1 MACGFTQIHV
11 RGRERDFG
19 DGRFRV
25 GGIVMTSVSLV
36 SEQRKEDRPSLVV
49 LVDDDRNLCDLVE
62 RFLDRAGYQVKVFH
76 DGESFLAAMGAMM
89 PDAICL
95 DLNMPGIGGLQTL
108 DLIKERQR
116 QLPVIIL
123 TADHTVDSVVSA
135 MQRGAYDYLVK
146 PIDRTKLVTI
156 VGNAVE
162 RYRMSMRLLQLERE
176 VGGEGY
182 ANIVGNSPAM
192 KELYRQM
199 DRVAASD
206 ITILVHGESGSGKE
220 LVAQAI
226 YEGSGRKSGPFVAL
240 NCAAIPETLQES
252 EIFGHEKGAFTGAVA
267 RHIGKFEQANGGCL
281 FMDEVAELSLTLQ
294 AKLLRAIQEK
304 RFHRVGGSTQVLSDF
319 RLIAATHRNLL
330 DMVKHG
336 YFREDLYFRI
346 AVFELEVPP
355 LRDRGEDVILLAERF
370 LDRYKPKGQLRP
382 RLSNDVIDLL
392 NAYAWPGNVRE
403 LENIMQRC
411 LLIAKDGRVVPEDLP
426 PRLRSERGSAAIEDA
441 PDHAEISSRS
451 SGAVPNTNVVP
462 MTPSFGAPAERREPE
477 PPRRSSRLE
486 TLDLSELERRAIQ
499 QALEE
504 ANGNL
509 SQVVRLLGIG
519 RTTLYRKLKTHKLR
533 E

>member
-1 MACGFTQIHV
+1 
-11 RGRERDFG
+11 
-19 DGRFRV
+19 
-25 GGIVMTSVSLV
+25 MTSPSLV
-36 SEQRKEDRPSLVV
+36 SGETTAAQPDRPSLVV

-89 PDAICL
+89 PDVICL
-95 DLNMPGIGGLQTL
+95 DLSMPGIGGLETL
-108 DLIKERQR
+108 DVIKERQR
-116 QLPVIIL
+116 HLPVIIL
-123 TADHTVDSVVSA
+123 TADQSVDSVVSA

-146 PIDRTKLVTI
+146 PIDRTKLVTT

-162 RYRMSMRLLQLERE
+162 RYRMSMRLRQLERE
-176 VGGEGY
+176 AGGEGY
-182 ANIVGNSPAM
+182 SNIAGESPAM

-226 YEGSGRKSGPFVAL
+226 YQASGRKSGPFVAL

-252 EIFGHEKGAFTGAVA
+252 EIFGHEKGAFTGAVS

-281 FMDEVAELSLTLQ
+281 FMDEVAELSATLQ

-304 RFHRVGGSTQVLSDF
+304 RFHRVGGSTQVHSDF

-330 DMVKHG
+330 EMVKQG
-336 YFREDLYFRI
+336 LFREDLYFRI

-355 LRDRGEDVILLAERF
+355 LRDRGDDVILLAERF
-370 LDRYKPKGQLRP
+370 LDRYKPKGQPRP
-382 RLSNDVIDLL
+382 RLSNDVLELL
-392 NAYAWPGNVRE
+392 RAYTWPGNVRE

-411 LLIAKDGRVVPEDLP
+411 ILIAKGGVVVPDDLP
-426 PRLRSERGSAAIEDA
+426 PRLQSLGSSDA
-441 PDHAEISSRS
+441 PADEESEERNA
-451 SGAVPNTNVVP
+451 AVSASPPEPAT
-462 MTPSFGAPAERREPE
+462 TPAPRRETSE
-477 PPRRSSRLE
+477 GPRRSHRLD
-486 TLDLSELERRAIQ
+486 TLDLQELEKQAIQ
-499 QALEE
+499 QALVE

>member
-1 MACGFTQIHV
+1 
-11 RGRERDFG
+11 
-19 DGRFRV
+19 
-25 GGIVMTSVSLV
+25 
-36 SEQRKEDRPSLVV
+36 
-49 LVDDDRNLCDLVE
+49 
-62 RFLDRAGYQVKVFH
+62 
-76 DGESFLAAMGAMM
+76 
-89 PDAICL
+89 
-95 DLNMPGIGGLQTL
+95 
-108 DLIKERQR
+108 
-116 QLPVIIL
+116 
-123 TADHTVDSVVSA
+123 

-146 PIDRTKLVTI
+146 PIDRTKLVTT

-162 RYRMSMRLLQLERE
+162 RYQMSMRLRQLERE

-182 ANIVGNSPAM
+182 QNIVGESKAM

-206 ITILVHGESGSGKE
+206 ITILIHGESGTGKE

-226 YEGSGRKSGPFVAL
+226 YEASGRKSGPFVAL

-281 FMDEVAELSLTLQ
+281 FMDEVAELSLSLQ

-304 RFHRVGGSTQVLSDF
+304 RFHRVGGSTQVHSDF

-330 DMVKHG
+330 EMVNRSL
-336 YFREDLYFRI
+336 FREDLYFRI

-355 LRDRGEDVILLAERF
+355 LREREDDVVLLAERF
-370 LDRYKPKGQLRP
+370 LDRYNAKAPKGPKAVPRP
-382 RLSNDVIDLL
+382 RLSNEVIDLL
-392 NAYAWPGNVRE
+392 KEYHWPGNVRE

-411 LLIAKDGRVVPEDLP
+411 LLIAKEGLILPEDLP
-426 PRLRSERGSAAIEDA
+426 PRLRARGGMEESPSATVEPVESQEPARETGGPLPMEPPPRRDA
-441 PDHAEISSRS
+441 PD
-451 SGAVPNTNVVP
+451 
-462 MTPSFGAPAERREPE
+462 

-486 TLDLSELERRAIQ
+486 TLDLQELERRAIQ

-504 ANGNL
+504 AGGNL

-519 RTTLYRKLKTHKLR
+519 RTTLYRKLKSHRLR

>member
-1 MACGFTQIHV
+1 
-11 RGRERDFG
+11 
-19 DGRFRV
+19 
-25 GGIVMTSVSLV
+25 MTSPSLV
-36 SEQRKEDRPSLVV
+36 TGKPEPKDERSSLVV

-62 RFLDRAGYQVKVFH
+62 RFLDRAGHEVRVFH
-76 DGESFLAAMGAMM
+76 DGESFLASLGAMM
-89 PDAICL
+89 PDVICL
-95 DLNMPGIGGLQTL
+95 DLSMPGIGGLDTL
-108 DLIKERQR
+108 DVIKERQHH
-116 QLPVIIL
+116 LPVIIL
-123 TADHTVDSVVSA
+123 TADHAVDSVVAA

-146 PIDRTKLVTI
+146 PIDRTKLVTT

-162 RYRMSMRLLQLERE
+162 RYQMSMRLRQLERE

-182 ANIVGNSPAM
+182 ANIVGDSPEM

-206 ITILVHGESGSGKE
+206 ITILIHGESGTGKE

-226 YEGSGRKSGPFVAL
+226 YEASGRKSGPFVAL

-281 FMDEVAELSLTLQ
+281 FMDEVAELSLSLQ

-304 RFHRVGGSTQVLSDF
+304 KFHRVGGSTQVHSDF

-330 DMVKHG
+330 DMVNRSL
-336 YFREDLYFRI
+336 FREDLYFRI

-355 LRDRGEDVILLAERF
+355 LREREEDVVLLAERF
-370 LDRYKPKGQLRP
+370 LDRYNVKGPKAPPRP
-382 RLSNDVIDLL
+382 RLSNEVIDLL
-392 NAYAWPGNVRE
+392 KVYNWPGNVRE
-403 LENIMQRC
+403 LENLMQRC
-411 LLIAKDGRVVPEDLP
+411 LLIAKGGLVLPDDLP
-426 PRLRSERGSAAIEDA
+426 PRLRA
-441 PDHAEISSRS
+441 RS
-451 SGAVPNTNVVP
+451 SMEEGLA
-462 MTPSFGAPAERREPE
+462 APAEPSEPHKPAQAAPSAQKE
-477 PPRRSSRLE
+477 PVHETARPVPVEPAPRRSSRLE
-486 TLDLSELERRAIQ
+486 TLDLQELERRAIQ

-504 ANGNL
+504 AGGNL

-519 RTTLYRKLKTHKLR
+519 RTTLYRKLKSHRLR

>member
-1 MACGFTQIHV
+1 
-11 RGRERDFG
+11 
-19 DGRFRV
+19 
-25 GGIVMTSVSLV
+25 MTSLGFANGNPTQTVQDRASLI
-36 SEQRKEDRPSLVV
+36 V

-62 RFLDRAGYQVKVFH
+62 RFLDRAGHQVKVFH

-95 DLNMPGIGGLQTL
+95 DLSMPGIGGLETL

-123 TADHTVDSVVSA
+123 TADHTVDSVVAA

-146 PIDRTKLVTI
+146 PIDRTKLVTT

-182 ANIVGNSPAM
+182 KNIVGESPAM

-206 ITILVHGESGSGKE
+206 ITILIHGESGSGKE

-226 YEGSGRKSGPFVAL
+226 YEASGRKSGPFVAL

-252 EIFGHEKGAFTGAVA
+252 EIFGHEKGAFTGAVT

-281 FMDEVAELSLTLQ
+281 FMDEVAELSPTLQ

-304 RFHRVGGSTQVLSDF
+304 KFHRVGGSTQVHSDF

-330 DMVKHG
+330 DMVKRG
-336 YFREDLYFRI
+336 LFREDLYFRI

-355 LRDRGEDVILLAERF
+355 LRDRGEDVVLLAERF
-370 LDRYKPKGQLRP
+370 LDRYKPKGGSRP
-382 RLSNDVIDLL
+382 RLSNDVIELL
-392 NAYAWPGNVRE
+392 KVYSWPGNVRE
-403 LENIMQRC
+403 LENIVQRC
-411 LLIAKDGRVVPEDLP
+411 ILIAKGGVVHPEDLP
-426 PRLRSERGSAAIEDA
+426 PRLQVSATQSPPAGGE
-441 PDHAEISSRS
+441 
-451 SGAVPNTNVVP
+451 AVPEERAVRDAERHE
-462 MTPSFGAPAERREPE
+462 GAPAAADPAKSREVLPAEPSRRPG
-477 PPRRSSRLE
+477 RLE
-486 TLDLSELERRAIQ
+486 TLDLQELEKRAIH
-499 QALEE
+499 QALQE

-519 RTTLYRKLKTHKLR
+519 RTTLYRKLKAHKLR

>member
-1 MACGFTQIHV
+1 MSTSSVKSDTDTTPGS
-11 RGRERDFG
+11 RE
-19 DGRFRV
+19 
-25 GGIVMTSVSLV
+25 SLV
-36 SEQRKEDRPSLVV
+36 I

-62 RFLDRAGYQVKVFH
+62 RFLERAGHRVQVFH
-76 DGESFLAAMGAMM
+76 DGETFLASLGAMM

-95 DLNMPGIGGLQTL
+95 DLSMPGIGGLETL
-108 DLIKERQR
+108 SLIKERQD

-123 TADHTVDSVVSA
+123 TADHAVDSVVGS
-135 MQRGAYDYLVK
+135 MQRGAYDYIVK
-146 PIDRTKLVTI
+146 PIDRTKLITT

-162 RYRMSMRLLQLERE
+162 HYQMSMRLRQLERE
-176 VGGEGY
+176 VEGEGY
-182 ANIVGNSPAM
+182 ANIVGESLQM

-226 YEGSGRKSGPFVAL
+226 YEASGRKAGPFVAL

-252 EIFGHEKGAFTGAVA
+252 EIFGHEKGSFTGAVN
-267 RHIGKFEQANGGCL
+267 RHIGKFEQADGGCL

-304 RFHRVGGSTQVLSDF
+304 RFHRVGGSTQVRSDF
-319 RLIAATHRNLL
+319 RLITATHRNLL
-330 DMVKHG
+330 EEVKKG
-336 YFREDLYFRI
+336 RFREDLYFRI

-355 LRDRGEDVILLAERF
+355 LRDRDDDVILLAEGF
-370 LDRYKPKGQLRP
+370 LDRYKPKGTRRP
-382 RLSNDVIDLL
+382 RLSREVTDLL
-392 NAYAWPGNVRE
+392 KAYGWPGNVRE
-403 LENIMQRC
+403 LENTMQRC
-411 LLIAKDGRVVPEDLP
+411 LLIAKDNTIVPDDLP
-426 PRLRSERGSAAIEDA
+426 PRLRAAETGRAAD
-441 PDHAEISSRS
+441 S
-451 SGAVPNTNVVP
+451 AVPVEGDDGDT
-462 MTPSFGAPAERREPE
+462 TAKTSTATS
-477 PPRRSSRLE
+477 PPKPPKPPKFD
-486 TLDLSELERRAIQ
+486 TLDLKQLERLAIE

-519 RTTLYRKLKTHKLR
+519 RTTLYRKLKAHRLR

>member
-1 MACGFTQIHV
+1 
-11 RGRERDFG
+11 
-19 DGRFRV
+19 
-25 GGIVMTSVSLV
+25 MTS
-36 SEQRKEDRPSLVV
+36 PSLVTGKPEPKDERSSLV
-49 LVDDDRNLCDLVE
+49 ILVDDDRNLCDLVE
-62 RFLDRAGYQVKVFH
+62 RFLDRAGHEVRVFH
-76 DGESFLAAMGAMM
+76 DGESFLASLGAMM
-89 PDAICL
+89 PDVICL
-95 DLNMPGIGGLQTL
+95 DLSMPGIGGLDTL
-108 DLIKERQR
+108 DVIKERHR
-116 QLPVIIL
+116 HLPVIIL
-123 TADHTVDSVVSA
+123 TADHTVDSVVAA

-146 PIDRTKLVTI
+146 PIDRTKLVTT

-162 RYRMSMRLLQLERE
+162 RYQMSMRLRQLERE

-182 ANIVGNSPAM
+182 ANIVGDSPAM

-206 ITILVHGESGSGKE
+206 ITILIHGESGTGKE

-226 YEGSGRKSGPFVAL
+226 YEASGRKSGPFVAL

-267 RHIGKFEQANGGCL
+267 RHVGKFEQANGGCL
-281 FMDEVAELSLTLQ
+281 FMDEVAELSLSLQ

-304 RFHRVGGSTQVLSDF
+304 KFHRVGGSTQVHSDF

-330 DMVKHG
+330 DMVNRSL
-336 YFREDLYFRI
+336 FREDLYFRI

-355 LRDRGEDVILLAERF
+355 LREREDDVVLLAERF
-370 LDRYKPKGQLRP
+370 LERYNAKATPKGPKSQPRP
-382 RLSNDVIDLL
+382 RLSNEVIDLL
-392 NAYAWPGNVRE
+392 KAYQWPGNVRE

-411 LLIAKDGRVVPEDLP
+411 LLIAKGALVLPEDLP
-426 PRLRSERGSAAIEDA
+426 PRLRARGMEEGSAAPVEPSELSEPYKPA
-441 PDHAEISSRS
+441 QPTQKEPVRETARS
-451 SGAVPNTNVVP
+451 VPV
-462 MTPSFGAPAERREPE
+462 EP

-486 TLDLSELERRAIQ
+486 TLDLQELERRAIQ

-504 ANGNL
+504 AGGNL

-519 RTTLYRKLKTHKLR
+519 RTTLYRKLKSHRLR

>member
-1 MACGFTQIHV
+1 
-11 RGRERDFG
+11 
-19 DGRFRV
+19 
-25 GGIVMTSVSLV
+25 MTSPSLV
-36 SEQRKEDRPSLVV
+36 TGKPESKDERSSLVV
-49 LVDDDRNLCDLVE
+49 LVDDDLNLCDLVE
-62 RFLDRAGYQVKVFH
+62 RFLDVAGHEVAVFH
-76 DGESFLAAMGAMM
+76 DGESFLASLGSTM

-95 DLNMPGIGGLQTL
+95 DLSMPGIGGLDTL
-108 DLIKERQR
+108 QLIKERHQN
-116 QLPVIIL
+116 LPVIIL
-123 TADHTVDSVVSA
+123 TADHTVDSVVTA
-135 MQRGAYDYLVK
+135 MKRGAYDYLVK
-146 PIDRTKLVTI
+146 PIDRTKLVTT
-156 VGNAVE
+156 VKNAVE
-162 RYRMSMRLLQLERE
+162 SYRMSMRLKTLERE

-182 ANIVGNSPAM
+182 ANIVGSSPAM

-206 ITILVHGESGSGKE
+206 ITILIHGESGTGKE

-226 YEGSGRKSGPFVAL
+226 YEASGRKSGPFVAL

-267 RHIGKFEQANGGCL
+267 RHVGKFEQANGGCL

-304 RFHRVGGSTQVLSDF
+304 RFHRVGGSTQVHSDF

-330 DMVKHG
+330 NMVNRSE
-336 YFREDLYFRI
+336 FREDLYVRI

-355 LRDRGEDVILLAERF
+355 LRDREDDVVLLADRF
-370 LDRYKPKGQLRP
+370 LDRYKTGGAKGEPRP

-392 NAYAWPGNVRE
+392 RAYHWPGNVRE

-411 LLIAKDGRVVPEDLP
+411 LLIAKGGLVLPEDLP
-426 PRLRSERGSAAIEDA
+426 PRLRAPAAVDDA
-441 PDHAEISSRS
+441 SP
-451 SGAVPNTNVVP
+451 PP
-462 MTPSFGAPAERREPE
+462 GAPAAIDRDLAATVPPPRREALAAPAIDAS
-477 PPRRSSRLE
+477 PRRSSRLE
-486 TLDLSELERRAIQ
+486 TLDLQELERRAIQ

-504 ANGNL
+504 AGGNL

-519 RTTLYRKLKTHKLR
+519 RTTLYRKLKSHRLR

>member
-1 MACGFTQIHV
+1 
-11 RGRERDFG
+11 
-19 DGRFRV
+19 
-25 GGIVMTSVSLV
+25 MTSIGLADG
-36 SEQRKEDRPSLVV
+36 KPAPSLLDPTSLIV

-62 RFLDRAGYQVKVFH
+62 RFLDRAGHQVRVFH

-95 DLNMPGIGGLQTL
+95 DLSMPGIGGLETL
-108 DLIKERQR
+108 DLIKERHR

-123 TADHTVDSVVSA
+123 TADHTVDSVVAA

-146 PIDRTKLVTI
+146 PIDRTKLVTT

-182 ANIVGNSPAM
+182 KNIVGESPAM

-206 ITILVHGESGSGKE
+206 ITILIHGESGSGKE

-226 YEGSGRKSGPFVAL
+226 YEASGRKSGPFVAL

-252 EIFGHEKGAFTGAVA
+252 EIFGHEKGAFTGAVT

-281 FMDEVAELSLTLQ
+281 FMDEVAELSPTLQ

-304 RFHRVGGSTQVLSDF
+304 RFHRVGGSTQVHSDF

-330 DMVKHG
+330 DMVKRG
-336 YFREDLYFRI
+336 LFREDLYFRI

-355 LRDRGEDVILLAERF
+355 LRDRGDDVVLLAERF
-370 LDRYKPKGQLRP
+370 LERYKSKGGAKP
-382 RLSNDVIDLL
+382 RLSNDVIELL
-392 NAYAWPGNVRE
+392 KAYSWPGNVRE
-403 LENIMQRC
+403 LENIIQRC
-411 LLIAKDGRVVPEDLP
+411 ILIAKGGLIYPEDLP
-426 PRLRSERGSAAIEDA
+426 PRLQASSTRSEPAPGERIGTEAEASEAHPAAASPDPPA
-441 PDHAEISSRS
+441 P
-451 SGAVPNTNVVP
+451 
-462 MTPSFGAPAERREPE
+462 RELPPE
-477 PPRRSSRLE
+477 PARRPGRLE
-486 TLDLSELERRAIQ
+486 TLDLQELERRAIH
-499 QALEE
+499 QALQE
-504 ANGNL
+504 ARGNL

-519 RTTLYRKLKTHKLR
+519 RTTLYRKLKAHKLR

>member
-1 MACGFTQIHV
+1 MSST
-11 RGRERDFG
+11 
-19 DGRFRV
+19 
-25 GGIVMTSVSLV
+25 SLV
-36 SEQRKEDRPSLVV
+36 SDHEQTHQERKSLVV

-62 RFLDRAGYQVKVFH
+62 RFLERAGHEVVVYH
-76 DGESFLAAMGAMM
+76 DGESFLAALGAMM

-95 DLNMPGIGGLQTL
+95 DLSMPGIGGFETL
-108 DLIKERQR
+108 ELIKERQS

-123 TADHTVDSVVSA
+123 TADHTVDSVVGA
-135 MQRGAYDYLVK
+135 MQRGAYDYIVK
-146 PIDRTKLVTI
+146 PIDRTKLITT

-162 RYRMSMRLLQLERE
+162 HYRMSMRLRQLERE
-176 VGGEGY
+176 VEGEGY
-182 ANIVGNSPAM
+182 RNIVGESPPM

-226 YEGSGRKSGPFVAL
+226 HESSGRKSGPFVAL

-252 EIFGHEKGAFTGAVA
+252 EIFGHEKGAFTGAVN
-267 RHIGKFEQANGGCL
+267 RHIGKFEQADGGCL

-304 RFHRVGGSTQVLSDF
+304 RFHRVGGSTQVRADF

-330 DMVKHG
+330 DEVKRG
-336 YFREDLYFRI
+336 RFREDLYFRI

-355 LRDRGEDVILLAERF
+355 LRERGDDVILLAERF
-370 LDRYKPKGQLRP
+370 LEQYKPKGQPRP
-382 RLSNDVIDLL
+382 RLASEVVDLL
-392 NAYAWPGNVRE
+392 KAYSWPGNVRE

-411 LLIAKDGRVVPEDLP
+411 LLIAKGNTVEPDDLP
-426 PRLRSERGSAAIEDA
+426 PRLSMKAKPNNAAATSE
-441 PDHAEISSRS
+441 PDTSEIPPPATGPSSDR
-451 SGAVPNTNVVP
+451 N
-462 MTPSFGAPAERREPE
+462 
-477 PPRRSSRLE
+477 PPSSRLD
-486 TLDLSELERRAIQ
+486 TLDLKELERRAIE

-509 SQVVRLLGIG
+509 SQVVRILGIG
-519 RTTLYRKLKTHKLR
+519 RTTLYRKLKAHKLR

>member
-1 MACGFTQIHV
+1 
-11 RGRERDFG
+11 
-19 DGRFRV
+19 
-25 GGIVMTSVSLV
+25 
-36 SEQRKEDRPSLVV
+36 
-49 LVDDDRNLCDLVE
+49 
-62 RFLDRAGYQVKVFH
+62 
-76 DGESFLAAMGAMM
+76 MM

-95 DLNMPGIGGLQTL
+95 DLNMPGIGGLETL
-108 DLIKERQR
+108 DVIKERQR
-116 QLPVIIL
+116 HLPVIIL

-156 VGNAVE
+156 VANAVE
-162 RYRMSMRLLQLERE
+162 RYRMSMRLRQLERE

-182 ANIVGNSPAM
+182 ANIVGNSPTM

-206 ITILVHGESGSGKE
+206 ITILIHGESGSGKE

-226 YEGSGRKSGPFVAL
+226 YEASGRKSGPFVAL

-267 RHIGKFEQANGGCL
+267 RHSGKFEQANGGCL

-304 RFHRVGGSTQVLSDF
+304 RFHRVGGSTQVRSDF

-330 DMVKHG
+330 EMVKQG

-355 LRDRGEDVILLAERF
+355 LRERGEDVALLADRF
-370 LDRYKPKGQLRP
+370 LDRYRPKGQPRP
-382 RLSNDVIDLL
+382 RLSNDVIELL
-392 NAYAWPGNVRE
+392 KAYSWPGNVRE

-411 LLIAKDGRVVPEDLP
+411 LLIAKEGMVVPEDLP
-426 PRLRSERGSAAIEDA
+426 PRLRQEHAAEIEGSTEELELQRVPVTVSPNVNAGASANPSTNANGVAMPPSVSSPSAA
-441 PDHAEISSRS
+441 
-451 SGAVPNTNVVP
+451 
-462 MTPSFGAPAERREPE
+462 RREPE
-477 PPRRSSRLE
+477 TPRRSSRLE
-486 TLDLSELERRAIQ
+486 TLDLQELERRAIQ

-519 RTTLYRKLKTHKLR
+519 RTTLYRKLKAHKLR

>member
-1 MACGFTQIHV
+1 
-11 RGRERDFG
+11 
-19 DGRFRV
+19 
-25 GGIVMTSVSLV
+25 MTSPSLV
-36 SEQRKEDRPSLVV
+36 SGETAEARPDRPSLVV

-62 RFLDRAGYQVKVFH
+62 RFLDRAGYQVRVFH

-89 PDAICL
+89 PDVICL
-95 DLNMPGIGGLQTL
+95 DLSMPGIGGLETL
-108 DLIKERQR
+108 DVIKERQR
-116 QLPVIIL
+116 HLPVIIL
-123 TADHTVDSVVSA
+123 TADQTVDSVVSA

-146 PIDRTKLVTI
+146 PIDRTKLVTT

-162 RYRMSMRLLQLERE
+162 RYRMSMRLRQLERE
-176 VGGEGY
+176 AGGEGY
-182 ANIVGNSPAM
+182 ADIVGESPAM

-226 YEGSGRKSGPFVAL
+226 YQASGRKSGPFVAL

-252 EIFGHEKGAFTGAVA
+252 EIFGHEKGAFTGAVN
-267 RHIGKFEQANGGCL
+267 RHVGKFEQANGGCL
-281 FMDEVAELSLTLQ
+281 FMDEVAELSPSLQ

-304 RFHRVGGSTQVLSDF
+304 RFHRVGGSTQVHSDF

-330 DMVKHG
+330 DMVKQG
-336 YFREDLYFRI
+336 SFREDLYFRI

-355 LRDRGEDVILLAERF
+355 LRDRGDDVVLLAERF
-370 LDRYKPKGQLRP
+370 LDRYKPKGQPRP
-382 RLSNDVIDLL
+382 RLSNDVIELL
-392 NAYAWPGNVRE
+392 RAYNWPGNVRE

-411 LLIAKDGRVVPEDLP
+411 ILIAKGGVVTPEDLP
-426 PRLRSERGSAAIEDA
+426 PRLQSLGESGPSELEETEEAPMPRRHAAPSVAHSSEPSA
-441 PDHAEISSRS
+441 P
-451 SGAVPNTNVVP
+451 PL
-462 MTPSFGAPAERREPE
+462 RREASE
-477 PPRRSSRLE
+477 GPRRSHRLD
-486 TLDLSELERRAIQ
+486 TLDLQELEKQAIL

-519 RTTLYRKLKTHKLR
+519 RTTLYRKLKTHKIR

>member
-1 MACGFTQIHV
+1 
-11 RGRERDFG
+11 
-19 DGRFRV
+19 
-25 GGIVMTSVSLV
+25 MTSLSLV
-36 SEQRKEDRPSLVV
+36 SEQPKEERPSLVV
-49 LVDDDRNLCDLVE
+49 IVDDDRNLCDLVE

-95 DLNMPGIGGLQTL
+95 DLNMPGIGGLETL

-116 QLPVIIL
+116 HLPVIIL

-146 PIDRTKLVTI
+146 PIDRTKLVTV

-162 RYRMSMRLLQLERE
+162 RYRMSMRLRQLERE

-206 ITILVHGESGSGKE
+206 ITILIHGESGSGKE

-226 YEGSGRKSGPFVAL
+226 YEASGRKSGPFVAL

-304 RFHRVGGSTQVLSDF
+304 RFHRVGGSTQVRSDF

-330 DMVKHG
+330 DMVKQS

-355 LRDRGEDVILLAERF
+355 LRDRGDDVSLLAERF
-370 LDRYKPKGQLRP
+370 LDRYKLKGQPRP

-392 NAYAWPGNVRE
+392 RVYSWPGNVRE

-411 LLIAKDGRVVPEDLP
+411 LLIAKEGLIVPDDLP
-426 PRLRSERGSAAIEDA
+426 PRLRQEPMAEEHAEEAETAPVSAHSDSSAPGNVLSMAPAPSAAA
-441 PDHAEISSRS
+441 S
-451 SGAVPNTNVVP
+451 
-462 MTPSFGAPAERREPE
+462 APAGRRESE
-477 PPRRSSRLE
+477 TPRRSSRLE
-486 TLDLSELERRAIQ
+486 TLDLVELERRAIQ

-519 RTTLYRKLKTHKLR
+519 RTTLYRKLKAHKFR